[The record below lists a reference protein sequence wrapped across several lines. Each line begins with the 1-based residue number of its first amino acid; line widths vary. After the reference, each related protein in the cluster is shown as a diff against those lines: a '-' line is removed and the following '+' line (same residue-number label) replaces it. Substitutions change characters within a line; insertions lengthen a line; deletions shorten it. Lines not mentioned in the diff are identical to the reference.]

1 MDLKELQK
9 SLEEQ
14 HATKAQEINKLNQ
27 ALSKA
32 QQELLKI
39 EGGWEVVSVQLKEV
53 VSETAKPISEDLC
66 ACEVKSE

>member
-14 HATKAQEINKLNQ
+14 HTSKVQEINKLNQ

-39 EGGWEVVSVQLKEV
+39 EGGWEVVSAQIKDAELSPNSAPKD
-53 VSETAKPISEDLC
+53 IDC
-66 ACEVKSE
+66 ACEVKPE